1 MQTKNNLF
9 QKYYPF
15 WNKLS
20 ESEKEQFKTYSG
32 TKTFKKGENINRT
45 DECAGFVLIKS
56 GQIRIY
62 IVSEE
67 GREVTL
73 YRLSEGNICIFTAQC
88 VLDSISFDVIVE
100 AEQDT
105 ELMILSPGRFHA
117 VSEKNIFV
125 KCFGYEL
132 ATKRLSDAMWTLQQV
147 LFMRA
152 DKRLALLL
160 CEEMRK
166 SKCDEIKLTHEQI
179 AKYMGSAREVVSR
192 LLKYFSDEEIL
203 KLSRGTVKIIDRE
216 KLMEIAG

>member
-15 WNKLS
+15 WNNLS

-117 VSEKNIFV
+117 VSEK
-125 KCFGYEL
+125 
-132 ATKRLSDAMWTLQQV
+132 
-147 LFMRA
+147 
-152 DKRLALLL
+152 
-160 CEEMRK
+160 
-166 SKCDEIKLTHEQI
+166 
-179 AKYMGSAREVVSR
+179 
-192 LLKYFSDEEIL
+192 KYFRQML
-203 KLSRGTVKIIDRE
+203 WL
-216 KLMEIAG
+216 

>member
-15 WNKLS
+15 WNNLS

-166 SKCDEIKLTHEQI
+166 SRCDEIKLTHEQI
-179 AKYMGSAREVVSR
+179 AKYMGSAREVSAVCSNISATKK
-192 LLKYFSDEEIL
+192 LLNYPAEQSK
-203 KLSRGTVKIIDRE
+203 
-216 KLMEIAG
+216 

>member
-15 WNKLS
+15 WNNLS

-117 VSEKNIFV
+117 VSEKIFSSNALV
-125 KCFGYEL
+125 MNLPQNGFLTPCGHCSKCFSCVRTSVWHCFF
-132 ATKRLSDAMWTLQQV
+132 AKR
-147 LFMRA
+147 
-152 DKRLALLL
+152 
-160 CEEMRK
+160 
-166 SKCDEIKLTHEQI
+166 
-179 AKYMGSAREVVSR
+179 
-192 LLKYFSDEEIL
+192 
-203 KLSRGTVKIIDRE
+203 
-216 KLMEIAG
+216 